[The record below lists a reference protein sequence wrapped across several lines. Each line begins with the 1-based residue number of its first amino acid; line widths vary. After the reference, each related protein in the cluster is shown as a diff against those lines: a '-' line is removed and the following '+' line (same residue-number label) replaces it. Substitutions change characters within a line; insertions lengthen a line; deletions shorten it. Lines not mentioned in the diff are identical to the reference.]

1 MMVFAIAFDPS
12 CDPSGP
18 GVYSQLWLPRISG
31 PTAFVPNSVRL
42 DGRNDERIG
51 LGDEHGAGGDSS
63 HCSFGPATH
72 PQSPAFVEPRSIY
85 IRRAEILVD
94 FAITCGVVNN
104 SVLTPACICHFL
116 ATSHWT
122 LASPPASA
130 RTDSVPTIVAKGNV
144 RPEFLRIPQC
154 SRFRREVL
162 RSRTCSGVSR
172 LLDGFARLRHRHR
185 TQGEQ
190 RYYRNDREL
199 VHVCSRGIGSS
210 GESISPVP
218 QKSEGP
224 GLP

>member
-1 MMVFAIAFDPS
+1 M
-12 CDPSGP
+12 
-18 GVYSQLWLPRISG
+18 
-31 PTAFVPNSVRL
+31 
-42 DGRNDERIG
+42 
-51 LGDEHGAGGDSS
+51 
-63 HCSFGPATH
+63 
-72 PQSPAFVEPRSIY
+72 
-85 IRRAEILVD
+85 
-94 FAITCGVVNN
+94 VNN
-104 SVLTPACICHFL
+104 SVLTPACICPFL
-116 ATSHWT
+116 ATSHWRSI

-154 SRFRREVL
+154 SRFWREVL

-190 RYYRNDREL
+190 RYYKNDREV

-224 GLP
+224 GLPRTKSGDLGLGGKEGGNASVRWVAPALPRPGSPAPFPEPPYPAALPQHAPARPPKPCYGTGGIRAGTRRGSLPSSGQRG